1 MEKMALPYW
10 TLPQH
15 PECWGTANKLRELAE
30 WYRQFAER
38 AGDPRIWEAR
48 LLTADKLEAEADRLD
63 EAKRTVTGLIETND
77 DRTLSGN

>member
-1 MEKMALPYW
+1 L
-10 TLPQH
+10 
-15 PECWGTANKLRELAE
+15 
-30 WYRQFAER
+30 
-38 AGDPRIWEAR
+38 EAQ